1 MNDDVTDR
9 LLNHLAGT
17 KTVIMTGRQVAR
29 VSKSAAQQ
37 PEESREWVGD
47 SVQVEINQ
55 VQVRQDG
62 RGARPFLS

>member
-9 LLNHLAGT
+9 LLSHLAGT

-37 PEESREWVGD
+37 PEESRE
-47 SVQVEINQ
+47 
-55 VQVRQDG
+55 
-62 RGARPFLS
+62 